1 MELDRYDLLV
11 AVAGAFVLALA
22 ALPLV
27 VRRLPLSLPI
37 VLVAAG
43 AGLTLLPNQGE
54 PPDPRE
60 HLEVVE
66 RLTEFVVLVSLMGA
80 GLKLDTPLGLRRWAT
95 TWRLLGVTMPLSIA
109 GIALL
114 SWLLLDLSWP
124 AALLLGAALAPT
136 DPVLAADVQVGP
148 PGQGEEEEDH
158 VRFAL
163 TSEAG
168 LNDSLAFPF
177 VNLALALVA
186 TQSSWSV
193 HWTLEW
199 LAVDVVWKI
208 AAGITG
214 GWLVGRLAAFLLFR
228 MPEQVKLARAG
239 DGFVAIGVTLLAYGL
254 TELAHGY
261 GFLAVFCAAVTIRNG
276 ERGHEIHH
284 RLHDFADEVERIATA
299 ALLVMFGAS
308 LVSGLLAPLTAPMVL
323 VAVLAIVAVR
333 PLAGLA
339 GLAGK
344 RSPTGERLAIA
355 FFGIRGMG
363 TVYYLAYGLHE
374 GRFTHA
380 EAEVL
385 WAVAAL
391 AIALSILV
399 HGTTATPVMR
409 RFGGSSRDAG
419 AEDEE
424 GARSGD
430 DDTAPAAGARRVAG
444 RASPTG

>member
-1 MELDRYDLLV
+1 
-11 AVAGAFVLALA
+11 
-22 ALPLV
+22 
-27 VRRLPLSLPI
+27 
-37 VLVAAG
+37 
-43 AGLTLLPNQGE
+43 
-54 PPDPRE
+54 
-60 HLEVVE
+60 
-66 RLTEFVVLVSLMGA
+66 VLVSLMGA

-95 TWRLLGVTMPLSIA
+95 TWRLLGITMPLSIA

-148 PGQGEEEEDH
+148 PGQGEEEDH

-208 AAGITG
+208 AAGIAG
-214 GWLVGRLAAFLLFR
+214 GWLVGRLAAYLLFR
-228 MPEQVKLARAG
+228 MPEHVKLARAG

-284 RLHDFADEVERIATA
+284 RLHDFADEVERLATA

-308 LVSGLLAPLTAPMVL
+308 LVSGLLAPLTASMVL

-344 RSPTGERLAIA
+344 RVPTGERLAIA

-380 EAEVL
+380 EAEIL

-399 HGTTATPVMR
+399 HGTTATPVMS
-409 RFGGSSRDAG
+409 RFGPSSPKTGGND
-419 AEDEE
+419 
-424 GARSGD
+424 GARSVD
-430 DDTAPAAGARRVAG
+430 DDTPAAGAG
-444 RASPTG
+444 RAAERPASAG